1 MNSRRDFLKSCCS
14 LGASAAAAQFLR
26 FGMMTASA
34 QTVSDYKALVC
45 IFLFGG
51 NDGNNTIVPMDST
64 GYNLYS
70 TARTTVALPQSALIP
85 INVQNGGSYG
95 LHNRLT
101 AFQSAFNAGRAA
113 VLFNVGMLVQP
124 TTKANLGSVPLPRNL
139 YSHSDQT
146 DQWQTADPLGLSG
159 TGWGGRVADK
169 LFVPNNS
176 PVPMAVATTGQPVM
190 LNGVNT
196 YPVNLEPG
204 ASLGFKSFGSSAGQT
219 ARMAA
224 FEKLVTFDSGMRMV
238 ASANG
243 VLGRSVRSAA
253 EINALLASAPPL
265 ATVFPSSGLGNQL
278 AQVTRL
284 IQVRSALGFNR
295 QIFFCGTGGYDNH
308 SNLLPA
314 QDGLFTTLNAAVGAF
329 LQAMQELGTDSNVTT
344 FTESEFGRTTNPS
357 TEVGSDHAWGNHH
370 FIFGGAVNGGRS
382 YGTFPRLELR
392 GPDDA
397 GTRGVWIPTT
407 SLDQYGATLAKWF
420 GVPDADLLTIF
431 PSLKHFSVKNLG
443 FMK

>member
-1 MNSRRDFLKSCCS
+1 
-14 LGASAAAAQFLR
+14 
-26 FGMMTASA
+26 
-34 QTVSDYKALVC
+34 
-45 IFLFGG
+45 
-51 NDGNNTIVPMDST
+51 
-64 GYNLYS
+64 
-70 TARTTVALPQSALIP
+70 
-85 INVQNGGSYG
+85 
-95 LHNRLT
+95 
-101 AFQSAFNAGRAA
+101 
-113 VLFNVGMLVQP
+113 
-124 TTKANLGSVPLPRNL
+124 
-139 YSHSDQT
+139 
-146 DQWQTADPLGLSG
+146 LGLSG